1 MLRWLINGSYAMKA
15 RIYFITIIL
24 SVIVFNYC
32 GLKKPTEFEGNGT
45 LHVQVVD
52 DEQIAVP
59 YALVQLTS
67 SLGIQGTIET
77 TDSSGTFTF
86 TNLASSEYIVSAW
99 KDVDETICYLG
110 SEKISVSSGQEISI
124 TAPVRLNTSGLKI
137 NEIYYAG
144 PINNEFYFFDQFV
157 ELYNGGQDTVYLD
170 GSIII
175 RGGNYVLAGH
185 DTDNDGDL
193 DYFYFDEVS
202 GEEHRCFVYAFQLD
216 GDPINGRE
224 YTVAPGEY
232 AVVDGDAIDHRDI
245 IPTSI
250 DLSNAG
256 YEFYNPYFFRDPNN
270 PDIPDYLNI
279 ITGEYGKETTVDFMI
294 SVASDII
301 LLVSGEDS
309 EYWDGIDIDTIIDGI
324 EYSSS
329 KTHIHQLDERI
340 DKGSAG
346 IEPDRVMTKYSGMS
360 IQRIRPGF
368 DTNNSTVDFMIL
380 DHPTPGY

>member
-1 MLRWLINGSYAMKA
+1 MKA
-15 RIYFITIIL
+15 RIYLLIIIIAAL
-24 SVIVFNYC
+24 VFYSC
-32 GLKKPTEFEGNGT
+32 GLKKPTELEGDGT
-45 LHVQVVD
+45 LRIQVVD
-52 DEQIAVP
+52 DEQIPVSGAQ
-59 YALVQLTS
+59 VQWTS
-67 SLGIQGTIET
+67 QLGKQGQIQTA
-77 TDSSGTFTF
+77 DSSGKITFI
-86 TNLASSEYIVSAW
+86 NMASSEYIVSAF
-99 KDVDETICYLG
+99 KELNETISYIG
-110 SEKISVSSGQEISI
+110 SEKISVTSGQESSVIV
-124 TAPVRLNTSGLKI
+124 PVRLNTAGLKI

-144 PINNEFYFFDQFV
+144 PVNNEFYFFDQFI

-170 GSIII
+170 GTIII

-193 DYFYFDEVS
+193 DYFYFDTVA

-224 YTVAPGEY
+224 YPVAPGEY
-232 AVVDGDAIDHRDI
+232 AVVAGDAIDHREI

-250 DLSNAG
+250 DLSNAN

-279 ITGEYGKETTVDFMI
+279 ITGGYGKETTVDFMI

-301 LLVSGEDS
+301 LLASGQDS
-309 EYWDGIDIDTIIDGI
+309 EYWDGIDIDTIIDGV
-324 EYSSS
+324 EYSSG
-329 KTHIHQLDERI
+329 KNHIHQVDERI

-346 IEPDRVMTKYSGMS
+346 VEPDRVMTKYSGMS